1 MMITMA
7 PRTVTLFKVSLVPF
21 TLLLSLMGGSRAVR
35 ADDGLITQ
43 FCMAAFN
50 AAMSS
55 ARETP
60 PAGMGA
66 YTCNCFLNEVKS
78 GAAID
83 AAQES
88 CKTKAAARYKL

>member
-1 MMITMA
+1 MA
-7 PRTVTLFKVSLVPF
+7 PRTAALIKASLVPF
-21 TLLLSLMGGSRAVR
+21 TLMLTVMGGTGAVR

-55 ARETP
+55 AGKTP
-60 PAGMGA
+60 PAGMGTF
-66 YTCNCFLNEVKS
+66 TCNCFLNEVKA

-88 CKTKAAARYKL
+88 CKRKAAARYKL

>member
-1 MMITMA
+1 MA
-7 PRTVTLFKVSLVPF
+7 PRTAALFKASLVPF
-21 TLLLSLMGGSRAVR
+21 TLMLTVVGGTGAVR

-55 ARETP
+55 AGKTP
-60 PAGMGA
+60 PAGMGTF
-66 YTCNCFLNEVKS
+66 TCNCFLDEVKA
-78 GAAID
+78 GATIEE
-83 AAQES
+83 AQAS

>member
-1 MMITMA
+1 MA
-7 PRTVTLFKVSLVPF
+7 PCFAAFFKASLVPF
-21 TLLLSLMGGSRAVR
+21 TLMLSLMGGSRAVR

-66 YTCNCFLNEVKS
+66 YTCNCFLNEVKA

-83 AAQES
+83 TSQES
-88 CKTKAAARYKL
+88 CKSKAAARYKL